1 MVHAISAQFPF
12 TSGESLVL
20 YHPSPRER
28 YFPVAPGIEV
38 SVEPPDDVRWEQ
50 GRGQES
56 SVYNRQGQ
64 MNHPKKKGA
73 LVDTL
78 L

>member
-12 TSGESLVL
+12 MSGESLVL
-20 YHPSPRER
+20 YQPSPMER
-28 YFPVAPGIEV
+28 YLPVAPGIEV
-38 SVEPPDDVRWEQ
+38 SVEPQDEVRWDQE
-50 GRGQES
+50 RGQES

-64 MNHPKKKGA
+64 MNRPKKKGA

>member
-12 TSGESLVL
+12 MSGESLVL
-20 YHPSPRER
+20 YQPSPMER
-28 YFPVAPGIEV
+28 YLPVAPGIEV
-38 SVEPPDDVRWEQ
+38 SVEPQDEVRWELEK
-50 GRGQES
+50 GQES
-56 SVYNRQGQ
+56 SVYNRQAQ

>member
-12 TSGESLVL
+12 RSGEGLIL
-20 YHPSPRER
+20 YQPSPMER
-28 YFPVAPGIEV
+28 YFPVVPGIEV
-38 SVEPPDDVRWEQ
+38 SVEPQDEVRWEQ
-50 GRGQES
+50 ERDQES

>member
-12 TSGESLVL
+12 MSGESLVL
-20 YHPSPRER
+20 YQPSPMER
-28 YFPVAPGIEV
+28 YLPVAPGIEV
-38 SVEPPDDVRWEQ
+38 SVEPQEEVRWAQE
-50 GRGQES
+50 RGQES

>member
-12 TSGESLVL
+12 MSGESLVL
-20 YHPSPRER
+20 YQPSPMER

-38 SVEPPDDVRWEQ
+38 SVEPQDELRWEQ
-50 GRGQES
+50 ERSQEYS
-56 SVYNRQGQ
+56 TYNRRGH
-64 MNHPKKKGA
+64 MNHTRKKGA

>member
-1 MVHAISAQFPF
+1 MVHAMSAQFPF
-12 TSGESLVL
+12 MSGESLVL
-20 YHPSPRER
+20 YQPSPRER
-28 YFPVAPGIEV
+28 YLPVAPGIEV
-38 SVEPPDDVRWEQ
+38 SVEPQDEVRWEQ
-50 GRGQES
+50 ERGQES

-64 MNHPKKKGA
+64 MNHLKKKGA

>member
-1 MVHAISAQFPF
+1 
-12 TSGESLVL
+12 
-20 YHPSPRER
+20 
-28 YFPVAPGIEV
+28 
-38 SVEPPDDVRWEQ
+38 VRWELEK
-50 GRGQES
+50 GQES

>member
-12 TSGESLVL
+12 MSGESLVL
-20 YHPSPRER
+20 YQPSPMER
-28 YFPVAPGIEV
+28 YLPVAPGIAV
-38 SVEPPDDVRWEQ
+38 SVEPQDEVRWEQ
-50 GRGQES
+50 ERGQES

-64 MNHPKKKGA
+64 MNHLKKKGA

-78 L
+78 W

>member
-12 TSGESLVL
+12 MSGESLVL
-20 YHPSPRER
+20 YQPSPMER

-38 SVEPPDDVRWEQ
+38 SVEPQDEVRWEQ
-50 GRGQES
+50 ERGRES
-56 SVYNRQGQ
+56 STYNRQGQ
-64 MNHPKKKGA
+64 MNHTKKKGA